1 MADKSTYPE
10 KNRQNSKP
18 PPHLSPVSCLLSPDP
33 GFSLIELIM
42 IIVILGFL
50 TAIMVPFIQSFLRS
64 PDPMLR
70 QQAVSLGQALM
81 DEIVSKRWDENTPIG
96 GGPVNTNESSRGS
109 VAATAVASL
118 GADGVETRTIYDDVD
133 DYNNFSETTDFYDQT
148 GAISIT
154 LNGFSR
160 QAAITYIAS
169 TTTTIDASTAASAT
183 TTDTKM
189 VVVTVTSPIN
199 ETYTFVTVSCNL

>member
-10 KNRQNSKP
+10 KNRQTSKQP
-18 PPHLSPVSCLLSPDP
+18 HHLSPDT
-33 GFSLIELIM
+33 GFSLIELII

-64 PDPMLR
+64 PDPMFR
-70 QQAVSLGQALM
+70 QQAVALGQALM
-81 DEIVSKRWDENTPIG
+81 DEIVSKRWDENTAIG
-96 GGPVNTNESSRGS
+96 GGPLNTDESSRGTTG
-109 VAATAVASL
+109 ATAVADL
-118 GADGVETRTIYDDVD
+118 GADAGETRATYDDVD
-133 DYNNFSETTDFYDQT
+133 DYNGFSETTDFYDQT

-160 QAAITYIAS
+160 QAAVTYIAS
-169 TTTTIDASTAASAT
+169 NTTTIDSSTAASAT

-189 VVVTVTSPIN
+189 IVVSVTSPIN